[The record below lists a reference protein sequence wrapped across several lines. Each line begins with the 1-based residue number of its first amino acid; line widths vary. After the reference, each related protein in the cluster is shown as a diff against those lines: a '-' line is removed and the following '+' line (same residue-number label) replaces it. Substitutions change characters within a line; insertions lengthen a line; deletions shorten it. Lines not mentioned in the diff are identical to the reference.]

1 MLTRRHLA
9 LGLTLLLLGLGAS
22 VVVSASST
30 RRAEARCNGSTPVLV
45 SRYSGGVLVGQE
57 SVAYPGTTCDGD
69 RYYAGAVLDAYQD
82 NSCVSVYY
90 LEPLA
95 YFATQGTSCT
105 TNAWSVY
112 SYNDTINTNSVL
124 MSVRPSYLAD
134 EWITSSGY

>member
-9 LGLTLLLLGLGAS
+9 LGLALVLLGLLAS
-22 VVVSASST
+22 AVVTASST

-45 SRYSGGVLVGQE
+45 SRYSGGILVGQE

-69 RYYAGAVLDAYQD
+69 HYYAGAVLDAYSD
-82 NSCVSVYY
+82 GSCVSVYY
-90 LEPLA
+90 LEPLV

-105 TNAWSVY
+105 TNSWSVY
-112 SYNDTINTNSVL
+112 SYNDTNGTNSVL
-124 MSVRPSYLAD
+124 MSVRPTYLGD